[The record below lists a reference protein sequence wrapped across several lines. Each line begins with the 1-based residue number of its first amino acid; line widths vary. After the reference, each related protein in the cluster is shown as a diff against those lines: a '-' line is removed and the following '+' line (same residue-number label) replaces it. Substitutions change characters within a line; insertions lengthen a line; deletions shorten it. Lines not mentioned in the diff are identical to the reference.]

1 MMRFRRTGV
10 LLILFLASATSLLA
24 QALEPKQVEVYG
36 EKILYFE
43 GGSGPSVILLHGM
56 GANKNQWRSTIPV
69 LAAKFHVY
77 APDQIGFGTSD
88 KPMINYRIATLVDFL
103 GELMSKLGISKATLV
118 GNSMSGWVAADFA
131 IKHPAAV
138 DRLALVDAAGYV
150 TRNVR
155 REQLAFLNPATLDD
169 ARTCLMRVFAN
180 KAFVNDMTV
189 QMFFTECMRTGDQYT
204 IERMI
209 DSVVRHEDYLNDRF
223 DGIKAPT
230 IVIWGRGDELVPVAE
245 GEAIAKQIPGAQKV
259 IIDNCGHAP
268 QIECPQPFQAALMK
282 FLTDTSEK

>member
-10 LLILFLASATSLLA
+10 LLILFIASATSLLA

-43 GGSGPSVILLHGM
+43 AGSGPSVILLHGM

-103 GELMSKLGISKATLV
+103 
-118 GNSMSGWVAADFA
+118 
-131 IKHPAAV
+131 
-138 DRLALVDAAGYV
+138 
-150 TRNVR
+150 
-155 REQLAFLNPATLDD
+155 
-169 ARTCLMRVFAN
+169 
-180 KAFVNDMTV
+180 
-189 QMFFTECMRTGDQYT
+189 
-204 IERMI
+204 ERMI

-223 DGIKAPT
+223 DGIKAP
-230 IVIWGRGDELVPVAE
+230 R
-245 GEAIAKQIPGAQKV
+245 
-259 IIDNCGHAP
+259 
-268 QIECPQPFQAALMK
+268 
-282 FLTDTSEK
+282 S